1 MTRRTSLPT
10 ETVPPAGLDGLVI
23 GLYIS
28 GVPAFSQKQ
37 TDSPL
42 QVDSSGQAMSCRCV
56 VGGGVGCEE
65 KLRERPRFSPLR
77 ANES

>member
-56 VGGGVGCEE
+56 VGGGVG
-65 KLRERPRFSPLR
+65 LRGEAEGAAALLPATSK
-77 ANES
+77 